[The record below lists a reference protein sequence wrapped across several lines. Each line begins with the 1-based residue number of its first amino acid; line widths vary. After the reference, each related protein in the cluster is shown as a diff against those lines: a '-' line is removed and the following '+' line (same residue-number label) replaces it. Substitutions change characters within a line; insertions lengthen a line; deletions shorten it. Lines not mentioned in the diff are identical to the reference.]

1 MNRGPAAGRATAG
14 RWAVSGGCSAR
25 RELPWAR
32 AAIGVGASRR
42 GTAVAPSGTSS
53 GLGAEDA
60 TVELGVATAALRD
73 RPAEGEGCGDGG
85 ADTAAVAG
93 GGEGIDGSEAGTD
106 WTAALTAATASAP
119 AWLAWDRAASTPP
132 GAEVGT
138 PGTAEIPALPDPYA
152 EGGAIS
158 AVASSAKTS

>member
-85 ADTAAVAG
+85 AETAADTAAVAG

-106 WTAALTAATASAP
+106 GSAALP
-119 AWLAWDRAASTPP
+119 A
-132 GAEVGT
+132 GT
-138 PGTAEIPALPDPYA
+138 
-152 EGGAIS
+152 
-158 AVASSAKTS
+158 